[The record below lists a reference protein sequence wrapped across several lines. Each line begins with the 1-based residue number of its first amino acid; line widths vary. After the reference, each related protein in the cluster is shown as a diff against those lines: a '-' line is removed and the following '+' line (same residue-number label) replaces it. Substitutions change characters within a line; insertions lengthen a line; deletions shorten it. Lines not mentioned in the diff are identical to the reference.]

1 MQKHIHELK
10 RHALQ
15 LEASI
20 AQTSGKALTHLYEI
34 VDGFQVEEVVVWDVD
49 AYAEVESGVPSVDD
63 FEVAELD
70 EVCVFGV
77 PDGH

>member
-1 MQKHIHELK
+1 M
-10 RHALQ
+10 
-15 LEASI
+15 
-20 AQTSGKALTHLYEI
+20 THLYEI
-34 VDGFQVEEVVVWDVD
+34 VDGFQVEEVVVRHVD